1 MRDTFARGLP
11 PPPDG
16 IKDLPFVGEYLDGAW
31 RELAANRTKFAEAMK
46 RIAGPAQ
53 QGLFKAGL
61 LLGEGVIQLSF
72 AVFIGFFLYRDGEA
86 LVAATREAMQRLAGK
101 LAPGL
106 LETVGG
112 TVQGVVY
119 GLVGTAIAQGIVS
132 LIGFAIAGVPG
143 ALLLGFLTFMLSM
156 VPIGPPLI
164 WGGAAAWLFAQ
175 DQTGWAIFMA
185 IYGFVVISGIDNVIK
200 PLLISRGSS
209 LPFVLVFL
217 GVMGGVYAFGFV
229 GIFLGPTLL
238 AVGLSLLQQWLKQ
251 RVAANA

>member
-1 MRDTFARGLP
+1 
-11 PPPDG
+11 
-16 IKDLPFVGEYLDGAW
+16 
-31 RELAANRTKFAEAMK
+31 
-46 RIAGPAQ
+46 
-53 QGLFKAGL
+53 L

-251 RVAANA
+251 RVVANA

>member
-1 MRDTFARGLP
+1 
-11 PPPDG
+11 
-16 IKDLPFVGEYLDGAW
+16 
-31 RELAANRTKFAEAMK
+31 
-46 RIAGPAQ
+46 
-53 QGLFKAGL
+53 
-61 LLGEGVIQLSF
+61 
-72 AVFIGFFLYRDGEA
+72 
-86 LVAATREAMQRLAGK
+86 MQRLAGK

-238 AVGLSLLQQWLKQ
+238 AVGLSLLQQWLMQ
-251 RVAANA
+251 RVVANA